1 MPLPLP
7 STPSPYG
14 ARRGAAEPS
23 RLPPALARAFS
34 AEAPGPP
41 LPPGPRASP
50 WHRAGADPVAVPA
63 RERALLDS
71 LWRGAGHHRLA
82 DGTVT
87 RVRRRPVPSAGAAY
101 PVRTHLVVGADGPL
115 DAGRYAFDLEGGT
128 LHRRDEARER
138 EAGWHVP
145 GTGADVTGTHLVLSV
160 QPGRSFGRYRHRAWP
175 LWIADTAYALAAV
188 EFLCAPAP
196 SAVRLGPGP
205 WLRDLLGVPRAA
217 EHGRWLARGLAPEI
231 PLATVELPGSW
242 SVVPGRGD
250 ALAAR
255 RSPAT
260 GEFEAAARAHD
271 PRAVDV
277 ARASG
282 QAWVLGAHRLETWS
296 VAVDTPA
303 AEFAQTLWRA
313 HRAAADL
320 CYAGALSG
328 RWRCR
333 PISGFTASRDRW
345 TVHALAMLPGGHALD
360 KESAA

>member
-1 MPLPLP
+1 M
-7 STPSPYG
+7 
-14 ARRGAAEPS
+14 
-23 RLPPALARAFS
+23 
-34 AEAPGPP
+34 
-41 LPPGPRASP
+41 
-50 WHRAGADPVAVPA
+50 
-63 RERALLDS
+63 
-71 LWRGAGHHRLA
+71 
-82 DGTVT
+82 
-87 RVRRRPVPSAGAAY
+87 
-101 PVRTHLVVGADGPL
+101 
-115 DAGRYAFDLEGGT
+115 
-128 LHRRDEARER
+128 
-138 EAGWHVP
+138 
-145 GTGADVTGTHLVLSV
+145 TGTHLVLSV